1 MEFFRKYLVIPLVS
15 GLVGFSVLFTMTVIY
30 KLSGSFFGIVESSS
44 IGAEDAL
51 NSLHGFWIAGLGGLI
66 YSIFG
71 DYKDNSNDQIN
82 LSESQ
87 F

>member
-71 DYKDNSNDQIN
+71 DYKESSNEQIH

>member
-1 MEFFRKYLVIPLVS
+1 MAMIRKYLVTPLVS
-15 GLVGFSVLFTMTVIY
+15 GLVGFSVLFTMTVLY
-30 KLSGSFFGIVESSS
+30 KLSGSFFGIGESSA

-51 NSLHGFWIAGLGGLI
+51 NALHGFWIAGLGGLI
-66 YSIFG
+66 YSVFG